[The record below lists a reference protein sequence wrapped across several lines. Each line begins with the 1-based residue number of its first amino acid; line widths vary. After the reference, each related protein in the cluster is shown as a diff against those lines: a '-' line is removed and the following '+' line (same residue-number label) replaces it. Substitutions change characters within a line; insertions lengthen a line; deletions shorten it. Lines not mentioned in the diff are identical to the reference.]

1 MAAARRLAPTDRELA
16 FLAEYLA
23 NGRNAT
29 RAYLSVW
36 PNAGLVTARTR
47 AAKVLAKPNV
57 RTRLR
62 RLEREYRRK
71 VGVEA
76 ERVLAELAAVAFS
89 DVGEVIDLASF
100 CLRARISPAAR
111 RSIASLKVRT
121 DTRKHAKGVTVRQTV
136 EVRFHSKA
144 EALEKIARHL
154 GLFRELPPLEMILAL
169 LPPALAA
176 AVRAELAEVLPDGL
190 GNFTT
195 PTAAVPTGESG
206 DAGDAIH
213 ADVAGDSD
221 AGSQCPARVAR
232 P

>member
-1 MAAARRLAPTDRELA
+1 MAAARPLTPTDRELA

-29 RAYLSVW
+29 RAYLAVW
-36 PNAGLVTARTR
+36 PNASALTARTR
-47 AAKVLAKPNV
+47 AAKVLAKPHL

-62 RLEREYRRK
+62 RMERELRRK

-100 CLRARISPAAR
+100 GLRKRISPAAR
-111 RSIASLKVRT
+111 RAIASIKVRT
-121 DTRKHAKGVTVRQTV
+121 DTRKHAKGTTVRQTV

-154 GLFRELPPLEMILAL
+154 GLFDELPPLEMVLAL
-169 LPPALAA
+169 LPSALAE
-176 AVRAELAEVLPDGL
+176 AVRAELVEVLPDGL
-190 GNFTT
+190 GKFTT
-195 PTAAVPTGESG
+195 PTADPIGEPG
-206 DAGDAIH
+206 DAADEILTDAT
-213 ADVAGDSD
+213 DD
-221 AGSQCPARVAR
+221 AEA
-232 P
+232 